1 MLSNIKIILVDEN
14 IPFRQALKA
23 ILVKEF
29 NASIIGELESIN
41 DLQQIQNYSV
51 ADIILLDLV
60 LPEINGIKQTI
71 NVLKQDSAIKIIAL
85 TSYNESIYHNNLLE
99 SGFVGCIYK
108 DELFNQLSSELK
120 KITRKN

>member
-85 TSYNESIYHNNLLE
+85 TSYNESIP
-99 SGFVGCIYK
+99 
-108 DELFNQLSSELK
+108 
-120 KITRKN
+120 